1 MSAAPPDATQ
11 TESEHSRKVKGF
23 WATLGVFSA
32 WGFLPIYWKSLY
44 FIEPFLILLHRIFWS
59 FCLLVLMRA
68 KTGGLRETFACLKDK
83 GYAFKVAVRSVL
95 ISGNWLIFIWA
106 VNAGHVV
113 QTSLGYFMS
122 PLMHMLCGI
131 IFFRERPQPL
141 QWLAIGLAVAG
152 VGVQIGFF
160 GDIPWVALSLSISF
174 ALYGAMRKADKRG
187 AIEGL
192 LLETTL
198 ILPFTIAG
206 LVWYAVTSGTGL
218 AISPL
223 HTILIICSGLF
234 TGLPMVLFAYGAQRI
249 NLTTVGIIQY
259 IYPTI
264 ILLVGV
270 LLYHEVVSS
279 GTWVS
284 FAFIWAAL
292 AVYTAESI
300 RLYKKTMR
308 RA

>member
-1 MSAAPPDATQ
+1 MSAAPHET
-11 TESEHSRKVKGF
+11 TLVESEHSRKTKGF

-59 FCLLVLMRA
+59 FWMLLLMRA
-68 KTGGLRETFACLKDK
+68 KTGGLRATFACLKDK

-131 IFFRERPQPL
+131 IFFRERPRPL

-152 VGVQIGFF
+152 VGIQVGFF
-160 GDIPWVALSLSISF
+160 GDIPWVALSLSVSF

-187 AIEGL
+187 SVEGL

-206 LVWYAVTSGTGL
+206 LAWYAVTSGTGL
-218 AISPL
+218 TISPL
-223 HTILIICSGLF
+223 YTILIICAGPF
-234 TGLPMVLFAYGAQRI
+234 TGLPMVLFAYGAQRL

-264 ILLVGV
+264 ILLLGV
-270 LLYHEVVSS
+270 FLYKEAVSA

-284 FAFIWAAL
+284 FVFIWAAL
-292 AVYTAESI
+292 VVYTAESV
-300 RLYKKTMR
+300 RLYRLAAR
-308 RA
+308 R